1 MYFKDIKNV
10 EFSKII
16 KNPEDILAHIDK
28 DRDREETLFEH
39 SSLAMFYF
47 NKAIEDKN
55 LDSVFSR
62 LEKNMIN
69 KFSDRGIELYK
80 EMIVNIIYLHDIGK
94 INPTFQSKKMGNK
107 IFNKYEANKF
117 NYSNHSMLSSIIYIN
132 NFFNKIK
139 KHDSSKEKEKLFAL
153 LILNSYVIS
162 KHHSKLDSIYDYLE
176 KLTNPDGEGFKLLNE
191 RKDIFEGVYIEKFVI
206 NEAIIKQLAKGTR
219 YLLKK
224 ESNSIIYYIY
234 IRFISSLLLASDYYA
249 TSEFM
254 NDKRNIS
261 NGNIQDINIFY
272 DEFKNTDIYRWIRE
286 YEIEKYEKTNKLENI
301 NDINILRNEL
311 FLDAER
317 SLLEN
322 EESNIYYLEAPT
334 GGGKSNVAF
343 NLSFKMLEMDKCL
356 NKIFYVYPFNTL
368 VEQNMNTLKDVFK
381 DKKFLDNVAVINSV
395 VPIKHDKRYIV
406 DENEMSDISDESYEK
421 SLLDRQFLQ
430 YPIVLTTHIS
440 LFNFLFGV
448 SKENIFPLYQLANS
462 VVILD
467 EIQSYKNKIW
477 KEIITFLNYY
487 SEVLNIKIIIMSAT
501 LPNLNKLFDG
511 RLNSLNLI
519 SDREKY
525 FHNTIFKD
533 RVISDFSLIDSEGP
547 SIDLLNHVL
556 KKANESNKNI
566 LIEFIKKKSATDF
579 FKVMKR
585 ELEDSDRKVEL
596 ITGDDNRVER
606 NRIIDMVKQ
615 NNNGDGN
622 ILLIATQVIEAGVD
636 IDMDIGYKDISM
648 LDAEEQFLGRINR
661 SSKNKG
667 GGIVYFF
674 DLDNAGR
681 IYIGD
686 VRKEKHINIRN
697 DKFKEIF
704 INKNFQDF
712 YKYVFDYLDKEAKRI
727 NEDSYNSFMQKDV
740 KNLDFNSIQKRMK
753 LIDSRFEYSVFLNR
767 IIEIDDGEILVG
779 EDVWEDYIRLLKD
792 NKMEYAKKR
801 IMLSN
806 VKSKMSYFIYKLN
819 NNDFVYND
827 QVGDLYY
834 IDDGEKYFK
843 DGKFNRDMLT
853 GEEVDFI

>member
-10 EFSKII
+10 EVSNII
-16 KNPEDILAHIDK
+16 KNSDDILAHIDRGRK
-28 DRDREETLFEH
+28 ETLFEH
-39 SSLAMFYF
+39 SNLAMFYF

-55 LDSVFSR
+55 LDSVFNR
-62 LEKNMIN
+62 LEKSVIN
-69 KFSDRGIELYK
+69 KFSDKGIEIYK
-80 EMIVNIIYLHDIGK
+80 EMIINIIYLHDIGK
-94 INPTFQSKKMGNK
+94 INSTFQSKKMGNK
-107 IFNKYEANKF
+107 KFDKYESNKF

-132 NFFNKIK
+132 HFFGKIK
-139 KHDSSKEKEKLFAL
+139 KHDSSKEKEKLFII

-162 KHHSKLDSIYDYLE
+162 KHHGKLDSIDDYLE
-176 KLTNPDGEGFKLLNE
+176 KLTNPDGEGFKLLKE
-191 RKDIFEGVYIEKFVI
+191 RRNIFERVYIEKFVI
-206 NEAIIKQLAKGTR
+206 NEAIIKQLARGTR
-219 YLLKK
+219 YLLK
-224 ESNSIIYYIY
+224 EVSDSIRYYIY

-254 NDKRNIS
+254 NDKRIINS
-261 NGNIQDINIFY
+261 GNIQDINIFY
-272 DEFKNTDIYRWIRE
+272 DEFKNTDIYKWIRE
-286 YEIEKYEKTNKLENI
+286 YEIEKYQKINNFENT
-301 NDINILRNEL
+301 NDINVLRNEL

-334 GGGKSNVAF
+334 GSGKSNVAF
-343 NLSFKMLEMDKCL
+343 NLSFKMLEMDKSL

-368 VEQNMNTLKDVFK
+368 VEQNMDTLKGVFK
-381 DKKFLDNVAVINSV
+381 DKKVLDNVAIINSV
-395 VPIKHDKRYIV
+395 VPIKHDKRYIL

-430 YPIVLTTHIS
+430 YPIILTTHIS
-440 LFNFLFGV
+440 IFNFLFGV

-511 RLNSLNLI
+511 RLNSVNLI
-519 SDREKY
+519 SNREKY
-525 FHNTIFKD
+525 FHNKIFKD
-533 RVISDFSLIDSEGP
+533 RVISDFSLIDSEVP
-547 SIDLLNHVL
+547 LTDLLNHVL
-556 KKANESNKNI
+556 EKANESNKNI
-566 LIEFIKKKSATDF
+566 LIEFIKKNSATDF
-579 FKVMKR
+579 FKVMKM

-661 SSKNKG
+661 SSKNKE

-674 DLDNAGR
+674 DLDNAGK

-697 DKFKEIF
+697 NEFKEIF

-712 YKYVFDYLDKEAKRI
+712 YKYVFDYLDKEAERL
-727 NEDSYNSFMQKDV
+727 NEDSYNSFMEKKV
-740 KNLDFNSIQKRMK
+740 KNLAFKSVEKRMK

-767 IIEIDDGEILVG
+767 IIEIDDGEVLVG

-792 NKMEYAKKR
+792 NKMKYAKKR

-806 VKSKMSYFIYKLN
+806 ATSKMSYFIYKLN

-853 GEEVDFI
+853 GEEADII